1 VPKTAKR
8 AIFYAI
14 LLAAWEAVHVWG
26 PWPHYLLPGPPQ
38 VAEALWRGFSDGTL
52 WIGIGVT
59 LRRILL
65 GYSISLVGGVLIG
78 TALGRIRWLDETV
91 GSFLLGLQTLPS
103 ICWLPLAIVWFGLS
117 EKAIQFVVIMGAV
130 LAIAIH
136 TGDGVKNI
144 PPIYLRAGR
153 NLGAKGWRL
162 LEKVVLP
169 AALPSIL
176 TGAKIGWSFAWRS
189 LMAAE
194 LLYVSL
200 GLGQLLMMGRE
211 LNDLAQVVAV
221 MIVIVALGQ
230 LVDNLV
236 FGRLERRVRR
246 VWGLQAAPEVRAR
259 RPTGV

>member
-1 VPKTAKR
+1 MRRSVKR

-14 LLAAWEAVHVWG
+14 LLAAWQAVHVWG
-26 PWPHYLLPGPPQ
+26 PWPQYLLPGPPQ
-38 VAEALWRGFSDGTL
+38 VAEALWRGFADGTL

-59 LRRILL
+59 LRRILM
-65 GYSISLVGGVLIG
+65 GYSISLVAGVLIG
-78 TALGRIRWLDETV
+78 TALGRARWLDDTV

-144 PPIYLRAGR
+144 PPIYVRAGR
-153 NLGAKGWRL
+153 NLGARGWRL

-169 AALPSIL
+169 AALPAIL

-230 LVDNLV
+230 MVDNLV

-246 VWGLQAAPEVRAR
+246 VWGLQAAPEVRPR
-259 RPTGV
+259 RPAGV